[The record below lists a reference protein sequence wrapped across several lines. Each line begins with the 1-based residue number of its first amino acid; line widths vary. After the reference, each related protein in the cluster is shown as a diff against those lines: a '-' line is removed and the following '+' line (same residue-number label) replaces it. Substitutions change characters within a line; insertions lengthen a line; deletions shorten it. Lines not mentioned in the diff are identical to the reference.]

1 MAISERDQKSDRVV
15 TLSWPAE
22 MARRPEDSRGELL
35 QPGSNIV
42 LDLHGDPLRSD
53 LVIYSDGNHHMALEE
68 TVRAFLERQ
77 SGLDDI
83 LYATT
88 PPRILLEAIEVGA
101 IRSGNLQLSVM
112 PDVFIGPPEAVETLR
127 ASGRVASHERF
138 MQSRGVALLARKGN
152 PKGIGGIQDILNS
165 DIRLALSNPV
175 SEKASYML
183 YEAAILGNCAGD
195 TRSEA
200 EITDYLRGDDVVKST
215 VIHHR
220 EIPEILAADR
230 ADVSLVYR
238 HLALRYERI
247 FPDVFELIPLKD
259 ADTAEPDRQGVA
271 SYHVGVVGDG
281 GRFGGAFRD
290 FLFTDEVT
298 AIYEHHGLSRPSA

>member
-1 MAISERDQKSDRVV
+1 MAISERDRTSSEAV
-15 TLSWPAE
+15 TLRWPVE
-22 MARRPEDSRGELL
+22 MARPAQDRRGELL

-53 LVIYSDGNHHMALEE
+53 LVIYSDGNHHMALEA

-77 SGLDDI
+77 KGLEDI

-88 PPRILLEAIEVGA
+88 PPRILLEAIEAGA
-101 IRSGNLQLSVM
+101 IRSGNLRLSVV
-112 PDVFIGPPEAVETLR
+112 PHVFIGPPEAVETLR
-127 ASGRVASHERF
+127 LNGRVASHERF
-138 MQSRGVALLARKGN
+138 MRSRGVALLARKGN
-152 PKGIGGIQDILNS
+152 PKGIGGIQDVLES
-165 DIRLALSNPV
+165 GIRLALSNPV

-183 YEAAILGNCAGD
+183 YETAILRNYAGGA
-195 TRSEA
+195 RSEA
-200 EITDYLRGDDVVKST
+200 EITEFLRGGDVVKST

-247 FPDVFELIPLKD
+247 FPDVFELIALD
-259 ADTAEPDRQGVA
+259 DIEIAAPDRQGVA

-281 GRFGGAFRD
+281 GRFGVAFRD
-290 FLFTDEVT
+290 FLFSDEVT
-298 AIYEHHGLSRPSA
+298 AIYEHHGLTRPRA

>member
-1 MAISERDQKSDRVV
+1 MTETDRSPTGAGVV
-15 TLSWPAE
+15 SLNWPAE
-22 MARRPEDSRGELL
+22 MARAVEHSGGQLL

-68 TVRAFLERQ
+68 AVRAFLARQ

-88 PPRILLEAIEVGA
+88 PPRILLEAIEAGA

-112 PDVFIGPPEAVETLR
+112 PHVFIGPPEAVETLR
-127 ASGRVASHERF
+127 SAGRVAGHERF

-152 PKGIGGIQDILNS
+152 PKGIGGVRDIFNS

-175 SEKASYML
+175 SEKASYAL
-183 YEAAILGNCAGD
+183 YEAAILRHCADG

-200 EITDYLRGDDVVKST
+200 EITAFLRGDAVVKSA

-247 FPDVFELIPLKD
+247 FPDVFALLPVES
-259 ADTAEPDRQGVA
+259 AESAGSGDGGVA

-281 GRFGGAFRD
+281 GRFGQAFRD

-298 AIYEHHGLSRPSA
+298 AIYEHHGLSRPRA